1 MNVVENKVIDPNKER
16 DQKLFDEAYTVP
28 KEDIKIAADR
38 TYQRGM
44 STMPEIYSI
53 EKRKMILKLHFCNLS
68 ILIGNGCIIVRDL
81 K

>member
-1 MNVVENKVIDPNKER
+1 MNIVENKVVDPNKER

-53 EKRKMILKLHFCNLS
+53 EKRKNDTKVTFCSLS
-68 ILIGNGCIIVRDL
+68 ISIGNGCIIARDL